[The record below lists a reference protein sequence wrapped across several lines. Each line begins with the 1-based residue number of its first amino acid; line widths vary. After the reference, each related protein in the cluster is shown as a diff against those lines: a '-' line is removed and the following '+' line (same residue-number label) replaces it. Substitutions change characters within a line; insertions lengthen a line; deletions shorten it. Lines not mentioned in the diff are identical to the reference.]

1 MPNTISVHQM
11 LARDGA
17 AILEE
22 EAPFLRS
29 INRGRDGDFQGSIS
43 GYRKGEFVDI
53 SVPFAPVV
61 FDGATFA
68 GGSAAPD
75 MTETKVRLQLD
86 IQKHTA
92 ITVTSVEK
100 ALKMES
106 ERERIMRPAMAAISA
121 DVEAVMLSRAY
132 QATANLVGTY
142 GTIPTSA
149 KTYSQARALLNKF
162 LAPNTDRKVIFSN
175 DANVE
180 LVEASKALF
189 NNTTEISKQFLKG
202 AVGMYAGM
210 DFMESNLLAVHTNGN
225 QASWTVSG
233 AGQTGTTLNIGSL
246 TSGQIIRKGT
256 TFTCGVFATNP
267 VTGDSYGSG
276 TLRRFVVTADFT
288 ASGTTGAIS
297 IFPAI
302 TPTTGALV
310 GTVNA
315 SPANGA
321 TCALDG
327 AASALMTVGLAFQ
340 KDAFAAAFAPL
351 ELVPGTEGYTASL
364 NGFSVRVMKG
374 GSFTADTSSTRVDVL
389 CGFAAVRPDHA
400 VRLPG

>member
-1 MPNTISVHQM
+1 MANTINVHQM

-17 AILEE
+17 ALLEE

-29 INRGRDGDFQGSIS
+29 INRGRDSDFRESVAGYKKGQSI
-43 GYRKGEFVDI
+43 DI
-53 SVPFAPVV
+53 TVPFAPVV

-75 MTETKVRLQLD
+75 MSETTVRLTLD
-86 IQKHTA
+86 TQKHTA
-92 ITVTSVEK
+92 ITITSVEK
-100 ALKMES
+100 ALKLES
-106 ERERIMRPAMAAISA
+106 ERERIMRPAMAAIA
-121 DVEAVMLSRAY
+121 AEVESVLLQRAY

-142 GTIPTSA
+142 GTIPTSL
-149 KTYSQARALLNKF
+149 KTYSQARAMLNKF
-162 LAPNTDRKVIFSN
+162 LAPQSDRAVVFSN

-180 LVEASKALF
+180 LVDASKALF
-189 NNTTEISKQFLKG
+189 NNSTELSKQFLKG

-210 DFMESNLLAVHTNGN
+210 DFSESNLLAVHTNGN
-225 QASWTVSG
+225 QASWTVNG
-233 AGQTGTTLNIGSL
+233 AGQTGTSLAVGGL
-246 TSGQIIRKGT
+246 TSGQTIKKGT
-256 TFTCGVFATNP
+256 TFTCGVFAVNP

-288 ASGTTGAIS
+288 ASGTTGTIS
-297 IFPAI
+297 IYPAI
-302 TPTTGALV
+302 TPSTSTLV

-327 AASALMTVGLAFQ
+327 SASALMTVGLAFQ

-351 ELVPGTEGYTASL
+351 EILPGCEGYSATV
-364 NGFSVRVMKG
+364 NGFAVRVMKG

-389 CGFAAVRPDHA
+389 AGFAAVRPDHA
-400 VRLPG
+400 VRIPG

>member
-1 MPNTISVHQM
+1 MANSISVHQM

-29 INRGRDGDFQGSIS
+29 INRGRDEDFRGSVS
-43 GYRKGEFVDI
+43 GYKKGEFVDI
-53 SVPFAPVV
+53 TVPFAPVV
-61 FDGATFA
+61 FDGSTFA
-68 GGSAAPD
+68 GGGSAPD
-75 MTETKVRLQLD
+75 MTETKVRLQLNV
-86 IQKHTA
+86 QKHTA

-100 ALKMES
+100 ALKLES
-106 ERERIMRPAMAAISA
+106 ERERIMRPAMTAIAAE
-121 DVEAVMLSRAY
+121 VESYMLAQAY

-142 GTIPTSA
+142 GTIPTTA
-149 KTYSQARALLNKF
+149 KTYGQARAVLNKF
-162 LAPNTDRKVIFSN
+162 LAPQSDRSVVFSN

-180 LVEASKALF
+180 LVDASKALF
-189 NNTTEISKQFLKG
+189 NNSTEIGRQFLKG
-202 AVGMYAGM
+202 AVGTYAGF
-210 DFMESNLLAVHTNGN
+210 DFSESNLLGVHTNGN

-288 ASGTTGAIS
+288 SSGTTGSIS
-297 IFPAI
+297 IYPAI
-302 TPTTGALV
+302 TPSTSSLV

-327 AASALMTVGLAFQ
+327 AASAAMVCSLAFQ

-351 ELVPGTEGYTASL
+351 AVLPGCEGYSATV

-374 GSFTADTSSTRVDVL
+374 GSFTNDTESTRVDVL
-389 CGFAAVRPDHA
+389 GGFAAVRPDHS
-400 VRLPG
+400 VRIPG

>member
-1 MPNTISVHQM
+1 
-11 LARDGA
+11 
-17 AILEE
+17 
-22 EAPFLRS
+22 
-29 INRGRDGDFQGSIS
+29 
-43 GYRKGEFVDI
+43 
-53 SVPFAPVV
+53 
-61 FDGATFA
+61 
-68 GGSAAPD
+68 
-75 MTETKVRLQLD
+75 
-86 IQKHTA
+86 
-92 ITVTSVEK
+92 
-100 ALKMES
+100 
-106 ERERIMRPAMAAISA
+106 
-121 DVEAVMLSRAY
+121 
-132 QATANLVGTY
+132 
-142 GTIPTSA
+142 
-149 KTYSQARALLNKF
+149 
-162 LAPNTDRKVIFSN
+162 
-175 DANVE
+175 
-180 LVEASKALF
+180 
-189 NNTTEISKQFLKG
+189 
-202 AVGMYAGM
+202 M
-210 DFMESNLLAVHTNGN
+210 DFMESNLLGVHTNGN

-233 AGQTGTTLNIGSL
+233 ANQVGTTLNIGSL

-256 TFTCGVFATNP
+256 TFTCGVFAVNP

-302 TPTTGALV
+302 TPTTGSLV

-327 AASALMTVGLAFQ
+327 DASALMTVGLAFQ